1 MIARF
6 ETSVL
11 NEIVYLD
18 PELNGD
24 AEYFRA
30 RFRPLTPWS
39 MVRPLIFSPC
49 FGSLMAFVVLL
60 IIGVKR

>member
-1 MIARF
+1 MIARL

-11 NEIVYLD
+11 KEIVYLD

-30 RFRPLTPWS
+30 RFRPVTAWS
-39 MVRPLIFSPC
+39 SVRPLISSPC
-49 FGSLMAFVVLL
+49 VASLMAFVALL
-60 IIGVKR
+60 IIGVNQ